1 MEFLLYYCI
10 TGVFFAIIAGIAFG
24 RVVTSSDRLTA
35 GTVLG
40 LIVVVLFLWPL
51 VVPMCIFFLARD
63 VHGYNPVR
71 KMWWAPDYLG
81 YWLVDRQGNKHA
93 FGSAIHHKF
102 SEAKVHR
109 YKSDELTVHPNG
121 RILCADGIAYFGDVF
136 GQKLLAPVV
145 GVLAA
150 SGENP
155 DGYYIFTEAGEV
167 FAFGSAHHWGSLA
180 EVDPTQYNISWKG
193 YKQALP
199 KPVEPEAAL
208 PVEGASMMP
217 A

>member
-1 MEFLLYYCI
+1 MDVWQYYLVV
-10 TGVFFAIIAGIAFG
+10 GGFFAIIFGVAFG
-24 RVVTSSDRLTA
+24 RMVASSDQLTP

-40 LIVVVLFLWPL
+40 LTVVALFFWPL
-51 VVPMCIFFLARD
+51 AVPMCIFIQARD
-63 VHGYNPVR
+63 VHGYNPVC

-81 YWLVDRQGNKHA
+81 YWLVDHRGNKHA

-109 YKSDELTVHPNG
+109 YKPDELTINPSG
-121 RILCADGIAYFGDVF
+121 RILCADGITYFGDVF
-136 GQKLLAPVV
+136 GEKLLAPVA

-150 SGENP
+150 NGENP

-193 YKQALP
+193 YKQAP
-199 KPVEPEAAL
+199 PVLIAPEATL
-208 PVEGASMMP
+208 PVEGSSLMAT
-217 A
+217 